1 MALVSLTLTLFDNK
15 GAESM
20 FTLYTSDTFSLAT
33 LGNALRSLI
42 PIVGNLTT
50 GGLRPKA
57 SITATVDLTTSPQYT
72 NFDTP
77 LIGSDVEEG
86 AFVEF
91 NTTDPLSIKK
101 NRIPTFDESFIV
113 PGTKQVDTAATEWL
127 AFQLAMLSG
136 LATTDGS
143 GNPTTVLFNDRYEN
157 DLTSLLAAYEQF
169 QSSRKRTA

>member
-1 MALVSLTLTLFDNK
+1 MAVVSLSMTLFDNK
-15 GAESM
+15 GEESIIT
-20 FTLYTSDTFSLAT
+20 FYSSDTFTLAT
-33 LGNALRSLI
+33 LANALRSMI
-42 PIVGNLTT
+42 PIIGNLTN

-57 SITATVDLTTSPQYT
+57 RVSVDVDLTTSAQYT

-91 NTTDPLSIKK
+91 NSTDPNSIKK
-101 NRIPTFDESFIV
+101 NRIPTFDEAFIV
-113 PGTKQVDTAATEWL
+113 PGTREVDTTATEWL
-127 AFQLAMLSG
+127 AFQIAMLSG

-143 GNPTTVLFNDRYEN
+143 GNPVTLLFNDKYEN

-169 QSSRKRTA
+169 QSSRTR